1 MTSAAR
7 IAAAAVAMGVVLA
20 PAARAQTVAAL
31 EEELAL
37 AYGDR
42 SMVSIATGE
51 LQPLRRAPAIATVIT
66 AEEIEAMGVVDL
78 DELLEHVPG
87 VHVSRAGN
95 MYKPLYVMRGI
106 HSDFNQQVLVLLNGV
121 PMTTLL
127 VGNRGE
133 IWGGYPLEHIARVE
147 VMRSP
152 GSALHGADAFAGVIN
167 LVTKRMSE
175 AQGTRVGARAGSFN
189 AWDTWL
195 LHGGTWGGMEA
206 VAYLRVGRTDGH
218 RRTIDAD
225 AQTFND
231 TLFGTNVSR
240 APGPINAQRE
250 ALDAHLDLSSGGWRA
265 HGGYKYRKLGTG
277 AGVAS
282 ALDPQGN
289 GSSHRVNADLS
300 WSGEVAP
307 DWTLGASGSFVHY
320 RQAIGELFLFPP
332 GVTFPTGTFPDGM
345 QGRPDTW
352 ERQWRLGATASYTG
366 FSAHRIRLGAG
377 YEDLDLYRIREL
389 KNFEFVGLIPAP
401 VGEIRDFSDT
411 APFIE
416 PRRRK
421 VWYAYAQD
429 EWTVAK
435 DWTLTAGLRHDRYS
449 DFGHTTNPRLAL
461 VWDAA
466 YNLTFKLMHGSA
478 FRAPSFNETH
488 SINNPVAR
496 GNPALEPETIRATE
510 LAASW
515 QATPQVHAQFTI
527 FRYAIKDII
536 NAVANEVA
544 STGAT
549 FQNTGRQRGRGIE
562 AELEWNVDR
571 SVRLVAHY
579 TYQRATDERTGS
591 DAGHAPR
598 HDAYARADWRVASGW
613 LTSLQL
619 NHIAG
624 RRRPAGDLRSHVP
637 DYTTV
642 DLTARSTGLA
652 TQWELVAGVRN
663 LFDADVREPSTA
675 PGVIPNDL
683 PMPRRSFYLQAVHRF

>member
-1 MTSAAR
+1 MTPAAR
-7 IAAAAVAMGVVLA
+7 IVATVLA
-20 PAARAQTVAAL
+20 AGAALVSAARAQTIAAM

-42 SMVSIATGE
+42 SMVSIATGD
-51 LQPLRRAPAIATVIT
+51 LQPLRRAPAIATVIS
-66 AEEIEAMGVVDL
+66 AEEIEAMGATDL
-78 DELLEHVPG
+78 DELLEAVPG
-87 VHVSRAGN
+87 MHVSRAAN
-95 MYKPLYVMRGI
+95 MFKPLYLVRGI
-106 HSDFNQQVLVLLNGV
+106 RSEFNQQVLVLLNGV

-152 GSALHGADAFAGVIN
+152 GSALYGADAFAGVIN

-175 AQGTRVGARAGSFN
+175 AQGTRVGTRAGSFN

-218 RRTIDAD
+218 RRTIEAD

-231 TLFGTNVSR
+231 ALFGTNVSL
-240 APGPINAQRE
+240 APGHLNVQHE
-250 ALDAHLDLSSGGWRA
+250 AVDAYLDIANGGWRA
-265 HGGYKYRKLGTG
+265 RGGYKYRRLGTG

-282 ALDPQGN
+282 ALDPEGR
-289 GSSHRVNADLS
+289 GASHRLNADLS

-307 DWTLGASGSFVHY
+307 DWTAGANASFVHY
-320 RQAIGELFLFPP
+320 RQAIEELFLFPR
-332 GVTFPTGTFPDGM
+332 GVTFPTGAFPDGM

-366 FSAHRIRLGAG
+366 FSAHRIRFGAG

-389 KNFEFVGLIPAP
+389 KNFEFVGVIPAP
-401 VGEIRDFSDT
+401 VGEMRDFSDT

-416 PRRRK
+416 PRHRR

-429 EWTVAK
+429 EWNLAK

-461 VWDAA
+461 VWDVA
-466 YNLTFKLMHGSA
+466 YNLTVKLLHGGA

-496 GNPALEPETIRATE
+496 GNPALRPETLRATE
-510 LAASW
+510 LAVSW
-515 QATPQVHAQFTI
+515 QATPRVHTQLTI
-527 FRYAIKDII
+527 FRYGVKDII
-536 NAVANEVA
+536 NLVANDVA

-549 FQNTGRQRGRGIE
+549 FQNTGRQRGRGVE
-562 AELEWNVDR
+562 AELEWHVNR
-571 SVRLVAHY
+571 SMRLVAHY
-579 TYQRATDERTGS
+579 AFQRSSDESTGA
-591 DAGHAPR
+591 DAGYAPR
-598 HDAYARADWRVASGW
+598 HDAYARADWRVSGGW
-613 LTSLQL
+613 LVSLQL
-619 NHIAG
+619 NHIAH
-624 RRRPAGDLRSHVP
+624 RQRTPGDLRPRVP
-637 DYTTV
+637 DYTTA
-642 DLTARSTGLA
+642 DLAARSPPLA
-652 TQWELVAGVRN
+652 TQWEVAVGVRN
-663 LFDADVREPSTA
+663 LFDTDVREPSAA
-675 PGVIPNDL
+675 PGVIPDDL